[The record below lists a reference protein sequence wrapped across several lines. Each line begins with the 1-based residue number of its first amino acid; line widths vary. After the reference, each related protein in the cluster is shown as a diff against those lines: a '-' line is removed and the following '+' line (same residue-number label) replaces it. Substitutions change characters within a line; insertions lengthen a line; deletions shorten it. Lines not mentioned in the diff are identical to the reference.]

1 MNDIELLQYV
11 HETAEMGIEGLNSL
25 DGQVRDDSLRRV
37 LSQQGAEYRQIAD
50 QAERLL
56 RSLGEEPR
64 DPGLLAKVSAEV
76 MSTFKTLADPSAS
89 NIAEMVIQGNTMGA
103 TKSTRHLGDYAGGN
117 HEIRNLAERL
127 LHTRRKAE
135 EEPPTGGSS
144 SVQRTGSRSSPFR
157 KRSSA
162 SWIGICR

>member
-76 MSTFKTLADPSAS
+76 MSTFKTLADPLHPTSRRWS
-89 NIAEMVIQGNTMGA
+89 FRETPWGHQ
-103 TKSTRHLGDYAGGN
+103 STRHLGTTPVETVRS
-117 HEIRNLAERL
+117 EI
-127 LHTRRKAE
+127 
-135 EEPPTGGSS
+135 
-144 SVQRTGSRSSPFR
+144 SRSGCCTPR
-157 KRSSA
+157 KPTPPR
-162 SWIGICR
+162 

>member
-64 DPGLLAKVSAEV
+64 DPGLLAKVSA
-76 MSTFKTLADPSAS
+76 
-89 NIAEMVIQGNTMGA
+89 
-103 TKSTRHLGDYAGGN
+103 AGGN
-117 HEIRNLAERL
+117 REIRNLAERL
-127 LHTRRKAE
+127 LHTE
-135 EEPPTGGSS
+135 EANAA
-144 SVQRTGSRSSPFR
+144 QMKQFL
-157 KRSSA
+157 
-162 SWIGICR
+162 

>member
-89 NIAEMVIQGNTMGA
+89 NIAEMVIQGNTMGV
-103 TKSTRHLGDYAGGN
+103 TKSLRVIHDYSM
-117 HEIRNLAERL
+117 EDERVSDLANKL
-127 LHTRRKAE
+127 LETEQNNIEQMK
-135 EEPPTGGSS
+135 
-144 SVQRTGSRSSPFR
+144 PFL
-157 KRSSA
+157 
-162 SWIGICR
+162 

>member
-64 DPGLLAKVSAEV
+64 DPGLLANICCKLFLILINDIFTGVSDL
-76 MSTFKTLADPSAS
+76 M
-89 NIAEMVIQGNTMGA
+89 
-103 TKSTRHLGDYAGGN
+103 Y
-117 HEIRNLAERL
+117 
-127 LHTRRKAE
+127 HTDLS
-135 EEPPTGGSS
+135 G
-144 SVQRTGSRSSPFR
+144 
-157 KRSSA
+157 
-162 SWIGICR
+162 

>member
-89 NIAEMVIQGNTMGA
+89 NIAEMVIQG
-103 TKSTRHLGDYAGGN
+103 STRHLGDYAGGN
-117 HEIRNLAERL
+117 REIRNLAERL
-127 LHTRRKAE
+127 LHTE
-135 EEPPTGGSS
+135 EANAA
-144 SVQRTGSRSSPFR
+144 QMKQFL
-157 KRSSA
+157 
-162 SWIGICR
+162 

>member
-76 MSTFKTLADPSAS
+76 MSLSKRWQTPLHPTSRRWSFRETPWGPPKVPGIWGTTPVETARS
-89 NIAEMVIQGNTMGA
+89 
-103 TKSTRHLGDYAGGN
+103 
-117 HEIRNLAERL
+117 EI
-127 LHTRRKAE
+127 
-135 EEPPTGGSS
+135 
-144 SVQRTGSRSSPFR
+144 SRSGCCTPR
-157 KRSSA
+157 KPTPPR
-162 SWIGICR
+162 

>member
-76 MSTFKTLADPSAS
+76 MSTFKTLGDGHPG
-89 NIAEMVIQGNTMGA
+89 EHHG
-103 TKSTRHLGDYAGGN
+103 RHQKHPAPGGL
-117 HEIRNLAERL
+117 R
-127 LHTRRKAE
+127 RRK
-135 EEPPTGGSS
+135 P
-144 SVQRTGSRSSPFR
+144 
-157 KRSSA
+157 
-162 SWIGICR
+162 

>member
-56 RSLGEEPR
+56 RSLGDEPR

-103 TKSTRHLGDYAGGN
+103 TKSTRHIKPLTILFN
-117 HEIRNLAERL
+117 KESFR
-127 LHTRRKAE
+127 
-135 EEPPTGGSS
+135 
-144 SVQRTGSRSSPFR
+144 PFR
-157 KRSSA
+157 NRFVSYINIFKHQLFQFITERY
-162 SWIGICR
+162 

>member
-11 HETAEMGIEGLNSL
+11 HETAEMGI
-25 DGQVRDDSLRRV
+25 DDSLRRV

-117 HEIRNLAERL
+117 REIRNLAERL
-127 LHTRRKAE
+127 LHTE
-135 EEPPTGGSS
+135 EANAA
-144 SVQRTGSRSSPFR
+144 QMKQFL
-157 KRSSA
+157 
-162 SWIGICR
+162 

>member
-103 TKSTRHLGDYAGGN
+103 TKSTRGTTPVETARS
-117 HEIRNLAERL
+117 EI
-127 LHTRRKAE
+127 
-135 EEPPTGGSS
+135 
-144 SVQRTGSRSSPFR
+144 SRSGCCTPR
-157 KRSSA
+157 KPTPPR
-162 SWIGICR
+162 

>member
-76 MSTFKTLADPSAS
+76 MSTFKTLATPLHPTRGDGHS
-89 NIAEMVIQGNTMGA
+89 GNTMGA
-103 TKSTRHLGDYAGGN
+103 TKSTRHLGTTPVETVRS
-117 HEIRNLAERL
+117 EISAERL
-127 LHTRRKAE
+127 LHTE
-135 EEPPTGGSS
+135 EANAA
-144 SVQRTGSRSSPFR
+144 QMKQFL
-157 KRSSA
+157 
-162 SWIGICR
+162 

>member
-56 RSLGEEPR
+56 RSLGESPGTQAFWPR
-64 DPGLLAKVSAEV
+64 CPQRSCPLSKRWQTPLHPTSRRW
-76 MSTFKTLADPSAS
+76 SFR
-89 NIAEMVIQGNTMGA
+89 GNTMGA
-103 TKSTRHLGDYAGGN
+103 TKKYPASGDYAGGN
-117 HEIRNLAERL
+117 REIRNLAERL
-127 LHTRRKAE
+127 LHTE
-135 EEPPTGGSS
+135 EANAA
-144 SVQRTGSRSSPFR
+144 QMKQFL
-157 KRSSA
+157 
-162 SWIGICR
+162 

>member
-56 RSLGEEPR
+56 PVSGRGAQGPR
-64 DPGLLAKVSAEV
+64 PSGQGVRRGHVHFQNAGRPLCIQHRGDGHSGKHHGGHQKYPGIWGL
-76 MSTFKTLADPSAS
+76 
-89 NIAEMVIQGNTMGA
+89 
-103 TKSTRHLGDYAGGN
+103 
-117 HEIRNLAERL
+117 
-127 LHTRRKAE
+127 RRWK
-135 EEPPTGGSS
+135 P
-144 SVQRTGSRSSPFR
+144 
-157 KRSSA
+157 
-162 SWIGICR
+162 

>member
-89 NIAEMVIQGNTMGA
+89 NIAEMVIQGNTMGPPKVPGIWG
-103 TKSTRHLGDYAGGN
+103 TTPVETVRS
-117 HEIRNLAERL
+117 EI
-127 LHTRRKAE
+127 
-135 EEPPTGGSS
+135 
-144 SVQRTGSRSSPFR
+144 SRSGCCTPR
-157 KRSSA
+157 KPTPPR
-162 SWIGICR
+162 

>member
-89 NIAEMVIQGNTMGA
+89 NIAEMV

-117 HEIRNLAERL
+117 REIRNLAERL
-127 LHTRRKAE
+127 LHTE
-135 EEPPTGGSS
+135 EANAA
-144 SVQRTGSRSSPFR
+144 QMKQFL
-157 KRSSA
+157 
-162 SWIGICR
+162 